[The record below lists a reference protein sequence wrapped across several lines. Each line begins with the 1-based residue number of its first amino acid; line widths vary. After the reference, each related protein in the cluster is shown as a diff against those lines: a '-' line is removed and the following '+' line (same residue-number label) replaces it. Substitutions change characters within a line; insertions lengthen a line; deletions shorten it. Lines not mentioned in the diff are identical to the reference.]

1 LASNPA
7 FHARTK
13 YIELNYHFV
22 HEKVTAGL
30 INVKFICSQDQ
41 VADALTKPLSV
52 AHFKNL
58 WSKLTVNCSTV
69 RLRGPVSTDIQ
80 EDTEAIEIVQDDATQ
95 EDI

>member
-1 LASNPA
+1 LQSLFIELGFQIPAPTIWCNNLRATFLASNSA

-58 WSKLTVNCSTV
+58 
-69 RLRGPVSTDIQ
+69 
-80 EDTEAIEIVQDDATQ
+80 
-95 EDI
+95 